1 MAFIAV
7 PIVLSSIS
15 GLTYYLWSKEEKQE
29 IKNENP
35 LLETGNKYSS
45 VLNELKSEPKHP
57 ILQKLEV
64 KHEFAP
70 TLEEIKNK
78 KSQLKHIN
86 PVIKDEL
93 TFMQQFLVSLNNKK
107 NNLKKVNNLNIIS

>member
-15 GLTYYLWSKEEKQE
+15 GLTYYLWSSKGDEKEEN
-29 IKNENP
+29 KNEIP
-35 LLETGNKYSS
+35 IIKEIGSKYSN
-45 VLNELKSEPKHP
+45 VLNELKKEPKHP

-70 TLEEIKNK
+70 TLQEIKNK
-78 KSQLKHIN
+78 KLELKH
-86 PVIKDEL
+86 VIPNIKNDL
-93 TFMQQFLVSLNNKK
+93 TLMEQFVIALNNRR
-107 NNLKKVNNLNIIS
+107 NNLKKVEI

>member
-15 GLTYYLWSKEEKQE
+15 GLTYYLWSSKEET
-29 IKNENP
+29 KNENP
-35 LLETGNKYSS
+35 LIETGSKYSS
-45 VLNELKSEPKHP
+45 VLNEVKSEPKHP

-78 KSQLKHIN
+78 KSQLKHIKN
-86 PVIKDEL
+86 PIMKDEL
-93 TFMQQFLVSLNNKK
+93 TFMQQFVVALNNKK
-107 NNLKKVNNLNIIS
+107 NNLKKVNN